1 MQTKSVNTK
10 MNRMMEL
17 IEQLNHASHI
27 YYETGR
33 EVMDNTQWDKLYD
46 ELKALEI
53 TTGIVLSS
61 SPTQN
66 VGTKVTTKLP
76 KEDHASPCL
85 SLDKTKDPAALAAFL
100 GDQEGIL
107 SWKLDGLTIVLTYEN
122 GKLLKAVTRGNG
134 VTGEVI
140 TPNAKM
146 FANIPLMIPFQTRLV
161 VRGEALINYADFER
175 INENLPEGT
184 EPYKNPRN
192 LCSGSVRQLDS
203 AVTKDR
209 NVQFVA
215 FALVEPEHPSVT
227 TRAAQYAILS
237 ALGFDVVGHTVVTS
251 ETVEKEVQKFGN
263 QITENPFPSDGLV
276 LQLNDIAY
284 GKSLGT
290 TAKFPRDSIALK
302 WEDET
307 KDTVLR
313 SIHWSASRTGL
324 INPVAVFDPVELE
337 GTTVSRAS
345 VHNVSIVEELGL
357 TPGDTISV
365 YKANMI
371 IPQVLENKTRKGT
384 PVIPD
389 HCPVCG
395 AMTKIEQ
402 AEDSK
407 VLVCPNPECGAKQL
421 GLFVHFVS
429 RDAMNMDGVSKETLR
444 KFLDAGYLTNLA
456 SLFHLSDWKNEIC
469 AMEGFGEKSYQ
480 ALIEGVEKARKTDF
494 WHLLYAF
501 GIDNVGRTA
510 SKAIC
515 QWFDYEVPAIVTAT
529 KEQLT
534 EIPDIGDVIADS
546 FIRWFENPIHQE
558 LLEELLNEVEL
569 EKPIKVS
576 HLPFEGKTFVIT
588 GSLNH
593 FSNRNELKDL
603 IEKLGGKVS
612 GSVSSKT
619 TYLVNN
625 NSASVSGKNQKAK
638 ELGIPILTEEQLLDQ
653 IKLELNAASA
663 VMT

>member
-10 MNRMMEL
+10 MNRMVEL

-53 TTGIVLSS
+53 TTGIILSG
-61 SPTQN
+61 SPTQK
-66 VGTKVTTKLP
+66 VGTEVTSKLP

-107 SWKLDGLTIVLTYEN
+107 SWKLDGLTIVLTYED

-134 VTGEVI
+134 ITGEVI

-146 FANIPLMIPFQTRLV
+146 FANIPLTIPFQTRLV

-227 TRAAQYAILS
+227 TRVAQYAILS

-251 ETVEKEVQKFGN
+251 GTVEEEVQKFGK

-276 LQLNDIAY
+276 LQLNDISY

-307 KDTVLR
+307 KDTTLR

-345 VHNVSIVEELGL
+345 VHNVSIVEELKL
-357 TPGDTISV
+357 SPGDTISV

-384 PVIPD
+384 PAIPD

-429 RDAMNMDGVSKETLR
+429 RDAMNMDGLSKETLR
-444 KFLDAGYLTNLA
+444 KFLDAGFLTNLT
-456 SLFHLSDWKNEIC
+456 SLFYLSDWKQEIC
-469 AMEGFGEKSYQ
+469 TMEGFGEKSYQ
-480 ALIEGVEKARKTDF
+480 GLIESIEKARKTDF
-494 WHLLYAF
+494 QHLLYAL

-515 QWFDYEVPAIVTAT
+515 QWFDYDVRTIVTAA

-546 FIRWFENPIHQE
+546 FIQWFENPIHQE
-558 LLEELLNEVEL
+558 LLEELLGEMEL
-569 EKPIKVS
+569 RKPVVKIQQ
-576 HLPFEGKTFVIT
+576 PFAGMTFVIT

-593 FSNRNELKDL
+593 FPNREALKAQ
-603 IEKLGGKVS
+603 IEEFGGKVS
-612 GSVSSKT
+612 GSVSNKT

-625 NSASVSGKNQKAK
+625 NPASISGKNKKAK
-638 ELGIPILTEEQLLDQ
+638 ELGIPILTEEELLGRMR
-653 IKLELNAASA
+653 LELNAASGIIE
-663 VMT
+663 